1 MDLNQASYQYF
12 GGVDL
17 MKIEGVSHA
26 TVLSIMSEVGRK
38 DLRNLKQPNNLQA
51 G

>member
-1 MDLNQASYQYF
+1 MDLNQVSYQYF

-26 TVLSIMSEVGRK
+26 TVLTLMSEVGRK
-38 DLRNLKQPNNLQA
+38 DLKNLKQLSNLQA